1 MKQMAATVLAALM
14 VAGCST
20 PGSGVDEGDQGGA
33 TVVLDSDVDYE
44 QSGLADAPAFEGVR
58 DACTGMGLSALAS
71 DDDNVVFSPLSL
83 CMALGML
90 AGGSTNDARSEL
102 ESLFGAPIEDVQ
114 VALNALAGELRAFE
128 VDPATVDEDDLPDS
142 PAVHR
147 ATNVVVRPD
156 LPVEQDYLDSLS
168 RYFDS
173 TMEQADLSSEDS
185 KAVLDE
191 WIHAHTGG
199 RIEESAIQPNPDL
212 VLVLQDALLFAA
224 AWQWPFNPPFET
236 FAFHNEDGSTAEVP
250 RVGHLREM
258 LHAEAGGFEA
268 AQVPFTSHFSA
279 TFILP
284 PASGGELTSEIRT
297 ELLEG
302 LQPRMVQF
310 SFPRFHLAGK
320 TELLPLLGA
329 FGIDSLT
336 QPDSRPLDGIADVGP
351 PLFLGQAAQQ
361 AVIDVGEAGAV
372 AAAVT
377 ELGVE
382 AVSAPMVEVTLVLNR
397 PFYLLIT
404 HDETT
409 TDLFQTAVRN
419 LDG

>member
-1 MKQMAATVLAALM
+1 MALGTD
-14 VAGCST
+14 VAHEQFT
-20 PGSGVDEGDQGGA
+20 
-33 TVVLDSDVDYE
+33 LD
-44 QSGLADAPAFEGVR
+44 DAEAFDAVR
-58 DACTGMGLSALAS
+58 DACTRMGLTTLAS

-90 AGGSTNDARSEL
+90 SGGATNEARAEL
-102 ESLFGAPIEDVQ
+102 EQLFGAPIDDVQ
-114 VALNALAGELRAFE
+114 VALNALAGELQAFE
-128 VDPATVDEDDLPDS
+128 VDPATVDEDDLPES

-173 TMEQADLSSEDS
+173 TLMQADLSSAQS
-185 KAVLDE
+185 KPLLDE
-191 WIHAHTGG
+191 WVREHTGG
-199 RIEESAIQPNPDL
+199 RIEESAMQPNPDL

-224 AWQWPFNPPFET
+224 AWQWPFNPSHST
-236 FAFHNEDGSTAEVP
+236 FTFHNEDGSTAEVDQI
-250 RVGHLREM
+250 GHLRS
-258 LHAEAGGFEA
+258 LQYAEVDGWQA
-268 AQVPFTSHFSA
+268 ARVAFTSDFTAS
-279 TFILP
+279 FILP
-284 PASGGELTSEIRT
+284 PADGGELTSAVRSD
-297 ELLEG
+297 LLEAM
-302 LQPRMVQF
+302 QEQMVSF
-310 SFPRFHLAGK
+310 SFPRFQLEGK
-320 TELLPLLGA
+320 TELLPLLDA